1 MHLHYFHSFVSLET
15 LVQSMS
21 FRQIKTK
28 SCKCKSWRLG
38 TSFWGD
44 HIKIYLFIEETL
56 RPRLGLS
63 TLVKCSP
70 FMEKCQNN
78 IFRPGAPGL

>member
-1 MHLHYFHSFVSLET
+1 MHLHYFHSLVSLET
-15 LVQSMS
+15 LVQSMRNKDQKLQS
-21 FRQIKTK
+21 
-28 SCKCKSWRLG
+28 KCKSWRLG